1 MSQTFPQELPSRKP
15 PVALDAI
22 TGESLS
28 EYRRRRGWLLGV
40 RGAAAAL
47 VVWFLGVVSI
57 AIADGVW
64 WWEDGIR
71 WSVSLGLYLV
81 AGWAAW
87 RSGLREIRRDDPR
100 DLARRIED
108 AEPRLRGQ
116 LLAAVELADPEL
128 ANGSPALLARLQRR
142 VGQRIGATPIERLLP
157 IRLVRHWLL
166 AVAWIVGIIAFLSFW
181 PTLEFG
187 RRLARAALPGL
198 PVERASLTKLRI
210 VRPDPASRRVAEGDT
225 VGVVAEVGGRPA
237 ETVFL
242 HWQSDDG
249 SRGESRMLPR
259 DDAEVQMSDPSMPVR
274 DRFVESN
281 RRSLVAANL
290 AVRGVPVRYR
300 ITAGDAVTR
309 WHTLSPH
316 PRPRVAS
323 FRIRYRYPEYARLPD
338 RVVRAD
344 TGDLEALAG
353 TTAEVTVA
361 FDVPVR
367 DALARFGSDG
377 VEVTLEAAD
386 EQGLLFRGAIP
397 IRTPGL
403 YQLDATSREAD
414 IDNPFSPQYAITPLV
429 DSPPVVEWAESVRHP
444 RLVSPL
450 EVVNLRGVARDDVPL
465 DEMRLDFEVN
475 GGETVR
481 RMLPVDAPSRQ
492 VEIDHDWDLLRLHEQ
507 SPTRLSPGD
516 QIRARLV
523 AIDRRGQIGRTP
535 PIRLLVVDDGFDP
548 GRHQSLQRLGEWTEE
563 LLGWTEP
570 LRAVSPEIETL
581 RESVLPDHLPPAADP
596 DPGDQAEQTGDP
608 PRETGRA
615 AAEAL
620 AKASQAITRSVAR
633 IAENREAVRPIRSG
647 LEELLASASRPP
659 ETNSL
664 ERIGIAILET
674 DDRIAR
680 LVSHLSEFDPELDAD
695 GKPMTE
701 AWLEQARELAAVRDH
716 LENFARARLS
726 HEVVAAIYRDQQ
738 GLLASLDR
746 LIAEQREISLER
758 FPRHLQVLQGRLQA
772 IDRLAERYADS
783 LLPETRDHQNDWFRF
798 SNRWSAELDAAIEG
812 PPDPNRW
819 RTLIGELRRE
829 LESESRQGIS
839 SAGLIRQ
846 WVDAADGLE
855 NHSGR
860 IAERIREIRALGERW
875 ADAESRPPPAA
886 PAARALGV
894 REQARRSARL
904 DREIQALADRIEAT
918 ESLHR
923 GRPQVDLAFAADL
936 KLLGRAWRNVTRDGY
951 QPFADETAA
960 EVFEHLAWAMQRLE
974 PRHRIGQRLGELQAI
989 VSAERFG
996 QREDVLRVDHPL
1008 WISHF
1013 PTGIRRSLDRLRAT
1027 GIGRETIEPIGQAI
1041 TGDGFTQTRD
1051 AIAGRRWQTDPPLP
1065 RDEPLAQ
1072 IARTFRLAMDAWGP
1086 DMEEARRRLSRYVAS
1101 LPEQA
1106 RQAAEQAE
1114 AARDAAEQAHSP
1126 DQAHSPEPDAP
1137 DAESPE
1143 DGETTDPGQSDDPP
1157 RPEEGPGP
1165 TGGPDGEPW
1174 VREHQ
1179 DAQRAAQET
1188 VDSLID
1194 LANNLNLLDQ
1204 AQRELGGDAD
1214 AAAAAIRDAMRQAD
1228 AAARQAS
1235 ETARREA
1242 ADDRQASP
1250 ATDPPS
1256 AVVREALDR
1265 AAEAQQQLADA
1276 LRRTAEHF
1284 ERAEA
1289 GEPLEDSRDSLRG
1302 EQPTRD
1308 ASELDDLRQD
1318 AQRFAE
1324 QAAQSPEEQLRELE
1338 EELRRN
1344 PPMQES
1350 LDDIAERGAEVAL
1363 RSLQRSAREEQQ
1375 LERSLEN
1382 SDGELLERKRTLRQR
1397 LRDLASQARDLEEHL
1412 LGPAERAANWSNDP
1426 ESRPLFQT
1434 ARKELS
1440 TAAEQV
1446 DRLRDDAPPLDEM
1459 RQTADR
1465 LARAVRAADE
1475 RVRQTAEN
1483 ARRRRDDDLHGN
1495 PDRRD
1500 RTAEDMLRIA
1510 RESRRDLAR
1519 QADQRA
1525 QQWGQETTRSE
1536 RAIAD
1541 AQRRQRQAE
1550 QRRERAAT
1558 RLRDRPDDESA
1569 RQEVR
1574 QADRQIERERQV
1586 AEAAQESRRWATGQQ
1601 EQAKRWGESVATR
1614 ELAPLE
1620 RPNPAAE
1627 LTERLSTEA
1636 VDSLES
1642 LRERLA
1648 EWDGDAARSDT
1659 LRVPA
1664 EAMPAID
1671 RNQRS
1676 IHNSVVEAAEQLRR
1690 AARHQERLGQP
1701 QAADALAAAAD
1712 AVAGQA
1718 ADATQAARR
1727 SLADARDDPTRSPEA
1742 RRALGQA
1749 AKILQSQADSLSQT
1763 LSGLPPSSLDES
1775 ADAVDRPDPG
1785 EARRLA
1791 QTLDELDRALF
1802 GQAVGADASDGPPQG
1817 SEPGESAPG
1826 DPEGPSEAA
1835 DGDAGDG
1842 RPPGESG
1849 PAGDAAAGQDSSE
1862 AGPSTAADASPTM
1875 RSMLDEQAQATAR
1888 GRDQF
1893 RDVPEDSAGRPAG
1906 DESLTPGTPGDFDG
1920 GPIAI
1925 EGIDRA
1931 GSGWGQLRE
1940 RRTEEVAEGR
1950 RELLPPQ
1957 YRLEIE
1963 AYFRA
1968 VARQAGQSQR
1978 DRSDGEDAT
1987 DATGTDEDQR

>member
-1 MSQTFPQELPSRKP
+1 MSQTFPQDIPSPKP
-15 PVALDAI
+15 PVALDAM
-22 TGESLS
+22 TGESLRG
-28 EYRRRRGWLLGV
+28 YRRRRGWLLGV
-40 RGAAAAL
+40 RGFAAAL

-57 AIADGVW
+57 AIADGLW

-71 WSVSLGLYLV
+71 WSVSLGLYLL

-87 RSGLREIRRDDPR
+87 RWGLREIRRDDPR

-116 LLAAVELADPEL
+116 LLAAVELADPEW

-142 VGQRIGATPIERLLP
+142 VAQRIGATPIERLLP
-157 IRLVRHWLL
+157 TRLVRHWLL

-181 PTLEFG
+181 PSLEFG

-210 VRPDPASRRVAEGDT
+210 VRPDPPSRRVAEGDT
-225 VGVVAEVGGRPA
+225 VGVVAEVGGRPV
-237 ETVFL
+237 ETAIL

-249 SRGESRMLPR
+249 SRGEVGMLPR
-259 DDAEVQMSDPSMPVR
+259 DDAAMQMSDASTPVR

-281 RRSLVAANL
+281 QRSQVAANL

-300 ITAGDAVTR
+300 VTAGDAVTR

-323 FRIRYRYPEYARLPD
+323 FQIRYRYPEYARLPD
-338 RVVRAD
+338 RVVQTD

-353 TTAEVTVA
+353 TTAEVTVG
-361 FDVPVR
+361 FDLPVR

-377 VEVTLEAAD
+377 VEINLEAAD
-386 EQGLLFRGAIP
+386 EQGLLFRGSIP
-397 IRTPGL
+397 IRTPGV

-414 IDNPFSPQYAITPLV
+414 IDNPFSPQYAITPV
-429 DSPPVVEWAESVRHP
+429 ADSPPVVEWAESVRRS

-450 EVVNLRGVARDDVPL
+450 EVVNLRGAARDDVPL

-475 GGETVR
+475 GGETMR
-481 RMLPVDAPSRQ
+481 RMLPVDSPSRR
-492 VEIDHDWDLLRLHEQ
+492 VEVDHDWDLLRLHDET
-507 SPTRLSPGD
+507 PTRLSPGD
-516 QIRARLV
+516 QIRVQLV
-523 AIDRRGQIGRTP
+523 AIDRRGQIGRSP
-535 PIRLLVVDDGFDP
+535 PVRLLVVDDGFDP
-548 GRHQSLQRLGEWTEE
+548 GRHDSLHRLGEWTEE
-563 LLGWTEP
+563 LLAWTEP
-570 LRAVSPEIETL
+570 LRAVTTEIETL
-581 RESVLPDHLPPAADP
+581 RETVLADERTPAGEP
-596 DPGDQAEQTGDP
+596 DPGDPAREAGDRTGG
-608 PRETGRA
+608 TGRA
-615 AAEAL
+615 AAFA
-620 AKASQAITRSVAR
+620 AASQAIGRSVANIR
-633 IAENREAVRPIRSG
+633 ENRDPTRAIRSG
-647 LEELLASASRPP
+647 LEELLAAASRPP

-664 ERIGIAILET
+664 EQIGIAILET

-680 LVSHLSEFDPELDAD
+680 LVFLLSGFDPELDTD
-695 GKPMTE
+695 GKPSTD
-701 AWLEQARELAAVRDH
+701 AWLEQARELAAIRDH

-746 LIAEQREISLER
+746 LIAEQRDISLER
-758 FPRHLQVLQGRLQA
+758 FPRHLQVLQGRLRA
-772 IDRLAERYADS
+772 IDRLAERYAES

-798 SNRWSAELDAAIEG
+798 SDRWSAELDAAVEG

-819 RTLIGELRRE
+819 RTLIGEFRRE
-829 LESESRQGIS
+829 LENESRQGIS
-839 SAGLIRQ
+839 SAELIRQ

-875 ADAESRPPPAA
+875 ADAENRPLPAE
-886 PAARALGV
+886 PAARALAS
-894 REQARRSARL
+894 RAQARRIARL
-904 DREIQALADRIEAT
+904 DHAIRAMADRIEAT

-923 GRPQVDLAFAADL
+923 RRPQVDLAFAADL

-951 QPFADETAA
+951 QPFGDEPAAD
-960 EVFEHLAWAMQRLE
+960 VFEHLAWAMQRLE
-974 PRHRIGQRLGELQAI
+974 PRHRIGLRLAELQAI

-1008 WISHF
+1008 RISHL

-1027 GIGRETIEPIGQAI
+1027 GIGPENLERIGQAVA
-1041 TGDGFTQTRD
+1041 GDGFTQTRD
-1051 AIAGRRWQTDPPLP
+1051 AIAGRRWQADPPLP
-1065 RDEPLAQ
+1065 RDEPLSQ
-1072 IARTFRLAMDAWGP
+1072 IARTFKLALDSLGP
-1086 DMEEARRRLSRYVAS
+1086 EMEEARRRLSRYVAS

-1114 AARDAAEQAHSP
+1114 AARDAAEQAR
-1126 DQAHSPEPDAP
+1126 SPEPDSP
-1137 DAESPE
+1137 DADAPE
-1143 DGETTDPGQSDDPP
+1143 DRETADPRPSDDPP
-1157 RPEEGPGP
+1157 RPEDGRDP
-1165 TGGPDGEPW
+1165 TEAWAREPW
-1174 VREHQ
+1174 GRDHEE
-1179 DAQRAAQET
+1179 AQRAAQET
-1188 VDSLID
+1188 VDSLVD
-1194 LANNLNLLDQ
+1194 LANNLSLIDQ
-1204 AQRELGGDAD
+1204 AQRELGRDAD

-1228 AAARQAS
+1228 GAVREAS
-1235 ETARREA
+1235 ETAGREA
-1242 ADDRQASP
+1242 AGDPQASP
-1250 ATDPPS
+1250 PADPPS
-1256 AVVREALDR
+1256 EAVREALDR

-1276 LRRTAEHF
+1276 LRRTADHF

-1289 GEPLEDSRDSLRG
+1289 GEPLEDSRESLRG
-1302 EQPTRD
+1302 EQPMRD
-1308 ASELDDLRQD
+1308 ASDLDDLRQD
-1318 AQRFAE
+1318 AERFAE
-1324 QAAQSPEEQLRELE
+1324 QAAQSPEEQLRQLE

-1397 LRDLASQARDLEEHL
+1397 LRDLASQARDLEDHL

-1446 DRLRDDAPPLDEM
+1446 DRLRDDAAPLDEM
-1459 RQTADR
+1459 RQIADR
-1465 LARAVRAADE
+1465 LARAMRAADE
-1475 RVRQTAEN
+1475 RLRQTAEN
-1483 ARRRRDDDLHGN
+1483 ARRLRDDDLHGN
-1495 PDRRD
+1495 ADRRD
-1500 RTAEDMLRIA
+1500 RTADDMLRIA

-1519 QADQRA
+1519 QAHQRG
-1525 QQWGQETTRSE
+1525 QQWGRETARAE

-1558 RLRDRPDDESA
+1558 RLGERPDDESA
-1569 RQEVR
+1569 RREAR
-1574 QADRQIERERQV
+1574 QAERQIERERQV
-1586 AEAAQESRRWATGQQ
+1586 AEAAQESRRWATEQQ
-1601 EQAKRWGESVATR
+1601 EQAKRSGESIATR

-1620 RPNPAAE
+1620 RANPAAE

-1636 VDSLES
+1636 VDTLDS

-1648 EWDGDAARSDT
+1648 QWDGDAVRSDT

-1664 EAMPAID
+1664 ESMPAFD
-1671 RNQRS
+1671 RNQRA

-1690 AARHQERLGQP
+1690 AARHQDRLGQP
-1701 QAADALAAAAD
+1701 QAAEALAAAAD

-1718 ADATQAARR
+1718 AAATQAARR
-1727 SLADARDDPTRSPEA
+1727 SLADARDDEAQSPEA
-1742 RRALGQA
+1742 RQALGRA
-1749 AKILQSQADSLSQT
+1749 AKVLQAQADSLSQT
-1763 LSGLPPSSLDES
+1763 LAGLPPSSLDQA
-1775 ADAVDRPDPG
+1775 ADSDDRPDPG

-1802 GQAVGADASDGPPQG
+1802 GQAAGDDASDGPPEG
-1817 SEPGESAPG
+1817 SEPGEPAPG
-1826 DPEGPSEAA
+1826 DPEGPGEPA
-1835 DGDAGDG
+1835 DGDAGDAG
-1842 RPPGESG
+1842 DGSPTGESG
-1849 PAGDAAAGQDSSE
+1849 PSRDAAAGQDPSA

-1875 RSMLDEQAQATAR
+1875 QSMLDEQAQATAR
-1888 GRDQF
+1888 GRHQF
-1893 RDVPEDSAGRPAG
+1893 RDLPEDAADQPAG
-1906 DESLTPGTPGDFDG
+1906 DESLMPGTPGDIDG

-1968 VARQAGQSQR
+1968 VARQAGQRQR
-1978 DRSDGEDAT
+1978 DRPDGEDAA
-1987 DATGTDEDQR
+1987 DPSGTDEDQR